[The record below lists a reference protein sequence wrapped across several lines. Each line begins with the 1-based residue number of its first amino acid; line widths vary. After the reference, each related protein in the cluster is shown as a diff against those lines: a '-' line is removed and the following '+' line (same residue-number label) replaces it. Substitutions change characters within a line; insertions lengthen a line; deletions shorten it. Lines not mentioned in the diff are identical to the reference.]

1 MRELNDRGKVV
12 ARLSLEDEGEGSGSR
27 GERSLDCVREDW
39 KGIFFLFCEIDRVS
53 SAWK

>member
-1 MRELNDRGKVV
+1 MREVNDRGKVV

-39 KGIFFLFCEIDRVS
+39 KGIFWFCEIYRVS